1 MMDPIY
7 VILYAVIITL
17 LLTLALPRLSQV
29 SPALK
34 RFFWLT
40 AVVGGIVLLVFIY
53 LAFIA

>member
-1 MMDPIY
+1 MDPIY